1 MIDLCT
7 ADDVKLKLETVT
19 NDFDNSIGSL
29 ITDVSHRAQT
39 VVLDRDLELQTYIE
53 IHDGGCK
60 RVYPRQVPVVSI
72 TEIRIS
78 LSLDF
83 AGGSILPTNDY
94 ALVNGDWD
102 IAHVS
107 TFPARQNGVQITYI
121 SGYLDAV
128 NPLNLIPKD
137 LRGAIARQVA
147 YEFKYRKFDGLSHAD
162 VADGALVLEDNMF
175 LRAVMPILK
184 KYRKTKLG

>member
-19 NDFDNSIGSL
+19 NDFDTNIGSL

-39 VVLDRDLELQTYIE
+39 WIDRDLELQTYIE
-53 IHDGGCK
+53 IYDGGG
-60 RVYPRQVPVVSI
+60 RRLYPRNPPVITV

-83 AGGSILPTNDY
+83 AGGSIVPTTDY
-94 ALVNGDWD
+94 ALVNQNWD
-102 IAHVS
+102 IAHVACW
-107 TFPARQNGVQITYI
+107 PAGQNGVQAEYI
-121 SGYLDAV
+121 SGYLDAA
-128 NPLNLIPKD
+128 NTASLIPKD

-147 YEFKYRKFDGLSHAD
+147 YEFKYRKFDGMTQAD
-162 VADGALVLEDNMF
+162 VADGVLALQDTTWLTSVKPL
-175 LRAVMPILK
+175 LR
-184 KYRKTKLG
+184 KYMKAKLG

>member
-7 ADDVKLKLETVT
+7 AEDVKLKLETVT
-19 NDFDNSIGSL
+19 NNFDAEIASL
-29 ITDVSHRAQT
+29 ITAVSHRAQT
-39 VVLDRDLELQTYIE
+39 FPIDMDLELQTYIE

-60 RVYPRQVPVVSI
+60 RLYPRNVPVISI

-83 AGGSILPTNDY
+83 AGGTILPVMDY
-94 ALVNGDWD
+94 ALVNDNWD

-107 TFPARQNGVQITYI
+107 TFPARQNGVQVTYI
-121 SGYLDAV
+121 SGYLDASDS
-128 NPLNLIPKD
+128 LSLIPKD
-137 LRGAIARQVA
+137 LREAVARQIA
-147 YEFKYRKFDGLSHAD
+147 YEFKYRKFDGLSSAD
-162 VADGALVLEDNMF
+162 VADGSLVREEKVF
-175 LRAVMPILK
+175 LDTVMPVLM